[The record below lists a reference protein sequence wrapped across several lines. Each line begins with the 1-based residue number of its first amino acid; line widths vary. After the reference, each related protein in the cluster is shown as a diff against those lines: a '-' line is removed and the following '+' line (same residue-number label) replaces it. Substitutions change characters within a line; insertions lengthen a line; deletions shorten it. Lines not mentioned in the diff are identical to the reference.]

1 MSPRPGAPAATR
13 LLRRGG
19 LLFASG
25 VLVVAFGALAACN
38 RSLDDD
44 AWCKEAAYAIA
55 GRTEECTGDSALA
68 SARYEAFF
76 DAYTCVEVPPESLA
90 DDTAGAVAPQNLAHC
105 ALAIRNLPCELVD
118 AYGDA
123 LDRYLT
129 ASPVCA
135 LLVEGGP

>member
-1 MSPRPGAPAATR
+1 MSPLCRARVSA
-13 LLRRGG
+13 LLALGG
-19 LLFASG
+19 
-25 VLVVAFGALAACN
+25 VVSACN
-38 RSLDDD
+38 RSLDED

-55 GRTEECTGDSALA
+55 GRTEECTGDGALA
-68 SARYEAFF
+68 TARYEAFF

-118 AYGDA
+118 EYGDA
-123 LDRYLT
+123 LDRYMT
-129 ASPVCA
+129 ASPVCR

>member
-1 MSPRPGAPAATR
+1 MSP
-13 LLRRGG
+13 LRGG
-19 LLFASG
+19 C
-25 VLVVAFGALAACN
+25 ALALIALGAGLSACN

-68 SARYEAFF
+68 TARYEAFF

-90 DDTAGAVAPQNLAHC
+90 EDTAGAVAPQNLAHC
-105 ALAIRNLPCELVD
+105 ALAIRNLPCELV
-118 AYGDA
+118 AEYGDA
-123 LDRYLT
+123 LDRYMT
-129 ASPVCA
+129 ASPVCR